1 MTSTE
6 MTGTEPTST
15 GLDVG
20 ADVNT
25 HFTWDYTQRSA
36 ALTKLYEKGKTSQ
49 WNATT
54 DIDWT
59 GALKSDTAAE

>member
-1 MTSTE
+1 MT
-6 MTGTEPTST
+6 T

-25 HFTWDYTQRSA
+25 HFTWDYDQKRT

-49 WNATT
+49 WGTRPPT
-54 DIDWT
+54 ST
-59 GALKSDTAAE
+59 GRPR

>member
-1 MTSTE
+1 M
-6 MTGTEPTST
+6 PT
-15 GLDVG
+15 GLDVD

-25 HFTWDYTQRSA
+25 HFTWNYEQTQT

-54 DIDWT
+54 DIDWSPDVEFGQPDPDIT
-59 GALKSDTAAE
+59 DDTD